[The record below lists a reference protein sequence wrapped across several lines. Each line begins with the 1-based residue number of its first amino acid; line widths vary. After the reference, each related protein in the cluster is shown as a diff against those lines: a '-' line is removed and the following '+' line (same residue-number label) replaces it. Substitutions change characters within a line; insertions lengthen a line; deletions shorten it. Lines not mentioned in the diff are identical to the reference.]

1 MSFTALKKSLKQA
14 KATPR
19 IAIAMAEGEEIFSA
33 VADAAREGICSP
45 VLVGNE
51 TLIREQAKRFSL
63 SDFDLVAA
71 TTPELAAE
79 KAIEAVRTGRADLLM
94 KGKVP
99 TSTLLKS
106 VLRDKE
112 GLRGS
117 RLLSHIAV
125 VELPNGRFLA
135 VTDGGLNICPSVQ
148 EKAAILE
155 NAVELFQGLGV
166 DKPKVAVL
174 SAVEL
179 VNPDIPSTL
188 DAALLAQMAL
198 RGQIKGAVVDG
209 PLALDLA
216 VSAQACKLK
225 KVDTPIAGEADI
237 LLVPDLV
244 SGNLLGKSLI
254 YIAGYPSGGI
264 VMGATCPI
272 ILLSRSDSAQE
283 KLNSIILGAAYVHHT
298 GH

>member
-1 MSFTALKKSLKQA
+1 MSFAALKKNVLKSN
-14 KATPR
+14 TIPR
-19 IAIAMAEGEEIFSA
+19 IAIACAEGEEIFTA
-33 VADAAREGICSP
+33 VAEAAGAGICVP
-45 VLVGNE
+45 VLVGRE
-51 TLIREQAKRFSL
+51 TPMRELAERFAL
-63 SDFDLVAA
+63 KDFDLVPAP
-71 TTPELAAE
+71 TPEAAAE
-79 KAIEAVRTGRADLLM
+79 KAVETVREGRADMLM

-99 TSTLLKS
+99 TSTLLKA
-106 VLRDKE
+106 VLRENK

-117 RLLSHIAV
+117 RLLSHV
-125 VELPNGRFLA
+125 VVIEQPNGRFLA
-135 VTDGGLNICPSVQ
+135 ITDGGLNINPGLK

-155 NAVELFQGLGV
+155 NAVELLVSLGV
-166 DKPKVAVL
+166 ATPKVAVL

-188 DAALLAQMAL
+188 DAAQLSQMAA

-225 KVDTPIAGEADI
+225 QVDTPIAGEADI

-254 YIAGYPSGGI
+254 YIAGFPSGGI

>member
-1 MSFTALKKSLKQA
+1 MLTPYAQESVRLSWW
-14 KATPR
+14 ATK
-19 IAIAMAEGEEIFSA
+19 
-33 VADAAREGICSP
+33 
-45 VLVGNE
+45 
-51 TLIREQAKRFSL
+51 QAKRFSL

-71 TTPELAAE
+71 PTPELAAE

-99 TSTLLKS
+99 TSTLLRA
-106 VLRDKE
+106 VLKDKE

-125 VELPNGRFLA
+125 VELPKERFLA
-135 VTDGGLNICPSVQ
+135 VTDGGLNICPSLQ
-148 EKAAILE
+148 EKAVILE
-155 NAVELFQGLGV
+155 NAVELFQSLGV

-174 SAVEL
+174 SAVEQ